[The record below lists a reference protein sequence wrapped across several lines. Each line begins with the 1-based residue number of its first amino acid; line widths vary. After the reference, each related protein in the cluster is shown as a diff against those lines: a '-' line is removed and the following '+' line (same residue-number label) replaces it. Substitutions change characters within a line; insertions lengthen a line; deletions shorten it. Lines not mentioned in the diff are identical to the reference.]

1 MPGDNMEKEI
11 VEIGGELAS
20 VLSEAAMERGV
31 TFQEFVIHLLLKFV
45 EEMDDEDDL
54 DDDESG
60 SSESDVDADENE

>member
-20 VLSEAAMERGV
+20 VLNEAAMEKGV